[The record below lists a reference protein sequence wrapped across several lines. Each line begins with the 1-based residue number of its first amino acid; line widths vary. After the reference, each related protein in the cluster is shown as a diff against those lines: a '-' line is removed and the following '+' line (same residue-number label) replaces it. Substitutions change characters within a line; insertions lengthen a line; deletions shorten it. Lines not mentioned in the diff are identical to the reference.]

1 MAFLNLGF
9 DYPHLFCH
17 IKLVCDE
24 PVVSG
29 GENQTHWQ
37 LSYPGQE
44 SNTAVVRVSE
54 QLMAMPCTIQPSG
67 QTPGSMGLVGNTIYI
82 PFFCWK
88 CQLRNRFNTTFFLL
102 VCYFKS
108 LSTVVGVHTVTR

>member
-1 MAFLNLGF
+1 MGFLNLGF

-17 IKLVCDE
+17 IKLVCDQ

-29 GENQTHWQ
+29 GGNQTHWQ

-67 QTPGSMGLVGNTIYI
+67 QTPGRIGLVGVQFISPLFVGSAIQQIQYHMVFI
-82 PFFCWK
+82 
-88 CQLRNRFNTTFFLL
+88 
-102 VCYFKS
+102 CYFKS
-108 LSTVVGVHTVTR
+108 LSTVVQVHTVTR

>member
-1 MAFLNLGF
+1 MGFLNLGF

-29 GENQTHWQ
+29 GNQTHWQ

-54 QLMAMPCTIQPSG
+54 QLMAMPCIIQPSG
-67 QTPGSMGLVGNTIYI
+67 QTPDRMGLVGVQFISPLMLEVPVEEQIQYHV
-82 PFFCWK
+82 
-88 CQLRNRFNTTFFLL
+88 FLL